1 MQTKVFD
8 CAIIGGGLA
17 GLTLAVQLA
26 DAGYAVILFERNKYP
41 FHKVCGE
48 YISMESYDF
57 LERIGVPLSTM
68 NLPMIN
74 EVKISSPN
82 GNSFTRNLDLGAFG
96 ISRYFIDNYLAELAL
111 SKGVMLMQET
121 KVFDVSFENN
131 EFAIETSK
139 GTFKSKVAC
148 GAYGKKS
155 SLDQKLERKTNRTKK
170 NYMAVKYHI
179 QLDFPAN
186 RIELHNFKDGYC
198 GISKVEGNK
207 YCMCYLTNSQN
218 LKDNGN
224 DIKAMEKN
232 VLMKNAFLKQ
242 YFTEAVFLFKQP
254 LTISQITFSKK
265 TAVENHVLMMGDA
278 AGNISPLCGNGMS
291 MAMNASYIAFGFI
304 QQYFKNEITRQEL
317 EQLYEREWN
326 SIFSSRIK
334 TGRYLQHL
342 FGKEMLTNISI
353 GLLKKT
359 PLLTDKLISL
369 THGSKF

>member
-1 MQTKVFD
+1 MNNKLFD

-26 DAGYAVILFERNKYP
+26 DAGHAVILFEKNKYP

-74 EVKISSPN
+74 EIKISSPN

-96 ISRYFIDNYLAELAL
+96 MSRYFMDDYLAKLAQ
-111 SKGVMLMQET
+111 SKGVVLLEET
-121 KVFDVSFENN
+121 KVFDVAFEHD
-131 EFAIETSK
+131 EFEITTSQDV
-139 GTFKSKVAC
+139 FKSKVAC

-155 SLDQKLERKTNRTKK
+155 SLDQKLARKPVRTKK

-179 QLDFPAN
+179 QLNFPAN

-198 GISKVEGNK
+198 GISKVEGDK
-207 YCMCYLTNSQN
+207 YCLCYLSNAQN
-218 LKDNGN
+218 LKENGN
-224 DIKAMEKN
+224 DIKVMEKN
-232 VLMKNAFLKQ
+232 VLMKNVFLKK
-242 YFTEAVFLFKQP
+242 YFTEAVFLYKQP

-265 TAVENHVLMMGDA
+265 TAIENHVLMLGDA

-304 QQYFKNEITRQEL
+304 DKYLKKVLTRQAL
-317 EQLYEREWN
+317 EHFYESEWN
-326 SIFSSRIK
+326 NIFSNRIK
-334 TGRYLQHL
+334 AGKYIQHL
-342 FGKEMLTNISI
+342 FGKETLTNVSI
-353 GLLKKT
+353 GLLKRT
-359 PLLTDKLISL
+359 SLLTDKLISL